1 MGVVSGRLIIES
13 ALSCRGA
20 FSMVFPLWE
29 KNSHLRPRLFLRR
42 RGIPCQYRAVSCDVT
57 SHMRIVVSHVSVQL
71 KSIIVGANMVLCIM
85 IGCSKRSGRDKDVS
99 FYRIPSVLTRNAAIV
114 LIYKKG
120 GKIDCTNYR
129 GISLMSTVERRL
141 SERQLYESLII
152 RTSSQDADSAKNGRQ
167 PTEENCTKCRQ
178 EA

>member
-1 MGVVSGRLIIES
+1 MAFRAELTVTLLLLLLNITRIYQSYCLELDYTMGVVSGRLIIES

-120 GKIDCTNYR
+120 GKIDCTN
-129 GISLMSTVERRL
+129 
-141 SERQLYESLII
+141 
-152 RTSSQDADSAKNGRQ
+152 
-167 PTEENCTKCRQ
+167 
-178 EA
+178 